1 MIVGAQGP
9 AANPL
14 RRRLLTAQEYAAV
27 FNVPLST
34 AYDSIRRLPPGVR
47 IRVGR
52 LVRIDAEA
60 LDAWISAGG
69 DLSGGDSE

>member
-9 AANPL
+9 TTNPL
-14 RRRLLTAQEYAAV
+14 GRRLLTAQEYAEV
-27 FNVPLST
+27 LNLPLST

-52 LVRIDAEA
+52 LVRVDAEA

-69 DLSGGDSE
+69 DLSGRDSE

>member
-1 MIVGAQGP
+1 MIVGAHGP

-14 RRRLLTAQEYAAV
+14 RRRLLTAQEYAEL
-27 FNVPLST
+27 FNVPIST
-34 AYDSIRRLPPGVR
+34 AYEAIRRLPPGVR

-69 DLSGGDSE
+69 DLSDGDAE